1 MKILIT
7 GGAGYIG
14 SFMVKAAI
22 DKDYEVVVADSLE
35 RGLKESIDAKAKL
48 IVGELRDRKFVESL
62 FAESKFDAVAHFAGY
77 ISMAESVINPYL
89 YFDNNINASLNVI
102 ESMVRHGVNNF
113 IFSSTAGVYGNP
125 IETPIAENHP
135 KNPTNPYGESKLMVE
150 KILSWYGKIYGLNFV
165 SLRYFNASGAS
176 ADGQMGE
183 HHSPESH
190 LIPNTI
196 NAILNKTQLTLYGND
211 YPTPDGTC
219 IRDYIHVTD
228 LAKAH
233 VLALKALSK
242 GKASR
247 IYNLGNGVG
256 YSVKEVIEIAKQVT
270 NKEIKTINV
279 KRRAGDPP
287 VLVAS
292 SEKIIKELGWKP
304 KFGDLKTIIK
314 TAWLWHSRHIKGFK
328 E

>member
-1 MKILIT
+1 MNVLIT

-14 SFMVKAAI
+14 SHIVK
-22 DKDYEVVVADSLE
+22 ELE
-35 RGLKESIDAKAKL
+35 RGNKVIVLDNLSKGHKSSISKYAKFVKGDLSDKKLISNTIKKNKIDAVIHLAASSL
-48 IVGELRDRKFVESL
+48 VGESVQNPEKYFQNNVVNGLNLLSAMRKNGV
-62 FAESKFDAVAHFAGY
+62 KFLV
-77 ISMAESVINPYL
+77 
-89 YFDNNINASLNVI
+89 
-102 ESMVRHGVNNF
+102 
-113 IFSSTAGVYGNP
+113 FSSSAAVYGAPKKVP
-125 IETPIAENHP
+125 IGEDDPAY
-135 KNPTNPYGESKLMVE
+135 PTNA
-150 KILSWYGKIYGLNFV
+150 YGLTKIMFEQILEWYDNAYGMKFI
-165 SLRYFNASGAS
+165 SLRYFNAAGADPSGNI
-176 ADGQMGE
+176 GE
-183 HHSPESH
+183 DHKPETH
-190 LIPNTI
+190 LIPIVLQVAQGKRENVEVFGTDYNT
-196 NAILNKTQLTLYGND
+196 K
-211 YPTPDGTC
+211 DGTC